1 MPPAPRGVRISYGP
15 SLAPVDS
22 GIRLI
27 QFSVADREAVK
38 SCVTAHPE
46 IGRLP
51 ESAFRA
57 PQHLPI
63 PVHWTESGLCF
74 PWAAMVGPTGPV
86 YGKAV
91 SRPLP
96 CGHPRTGSS
105 TDGPGGAHRFAFRMP
120 MAAPLSRF
128 LA

>member
-63 PVHWTESGLCF
+63 PVHWTESGLSF
-74 PWAAMVGPTGPV
+74 HWAGDGRLRRSTFRDAGFTAPI
-86 YGKAV
+86 
-91 SRPLP
+91 PLATQSGQ
-96 CGHPRTGSS
+96 CWWALGGLAGA
-105 TDGPGGAHRFAFRMP
+105 TDRK
-120 MAAPLSRF
+120 SVV
-128 LA
+128 

>member
-27 QFSVADREAVK
+27 EFSVADREAVK

-63 PVHWTESGLCF
+63 PVHWTESGLLF
-74 PWAAMVGPTGPV
+74 HWAADGRPVGPASRKPSGTLAPNGLR
-86 YGKAV
+86 GSIAESV
-91 SRPLP
+91 SP
-96 CGHPRTGSS
+96 
-105 TDGPGGAHRFAFRMP
+105 
-120 MAAPLSRF
+120 SR
-128 LA
+128 

>member
-1 MPPAPRGVRISYGP
+1 MPRAPRGVRISYGP

-27 QFSVADREAVK
+27 EFSVADREAVK

-63 PVHWTESGLCF
+63 PVHWTESGLLVQWHLATLAVSPPC
-74 PWAAMVGPTGPV
+74 PVPQRCYGPV
-86 YGKAV
+86 TPPI
-91 SRPLP
+91 RWLPLI
-96 CGHPRTGSS
+96 RK
-105 TDGPGGAHRFAFRMP
+105 
-120 MAAPLSRF
+120 LKVKYKV
-128 LA
+128 L